1 MASIR
6 RLTAVGDA
14 CRKDKEEIV
23 KRYFAY
29 GSNLWRKQMEDRCP
43 DHRIIGKGVLKGY
56 RWMISSRGYATIV
69 KSTSDE
75 VHGVVYEISESD
87 EKSLDH
93 YEGVQSGSYR
103 KEMLMVEV
111 EGESRVCLVYVDP
124 VEEEGKPRREYINRI
139 NKGISDSKLPPEY
152 IDRYIRKFIPV

>member
-1 MASIR
+1 MASLR
-6 RLTAVGDA
+6 QLKVVGDG

-43 DHRIIGKGVLKGY
+43 DHRVIGKGVLRGY

-75 VHGVVYEISESD
+75 VYGVVYEIPESD

-103 KEMLMVEV
+103 KEMFMVEV
-111 EGESRVCLVYVDP
+111 E
-124 VEEEGKPRREYINRI
+124 RE
-139 NKGISDSKLPPEY
+139 KGRGDH
-152 IDRYIRKFIPV
+152 